1 MYKRRLC
8 AFLALVLG
16 LSAVTGC
23 GGTSTGET
31 TGEGTTIQ
39 TECTD
44 AAAGIPADGNPD
56 DVTCKGSYTEQTIK
70 GKTIAATVGQANLT
84 LEQLQVYY
92 WLEVASYRAS
102 GGEAGPD
109 FDLPL
114 DSQPCE
120 LDDSVNSW
128 QQYFLRRALNTWHST
143 QALILQSEE
152 VGLPTEEAYQPN
164 LENHAKYLVDIPA
177 TRFLYG
183 YQNNY
188 HINTLHQEYLDAL
201 PQRLDELA
209 QEKGFSDAEELA
221 QAVAGASEKALLSY
235 AADYNTGYAYYTGL
249 SYYVQTGQ
257 EAVEAWF
264 AEHEQEYADRGI
276 TQNGEKYVDVRQMLV
291 IPQVPQPEKDPWNPD
306 KETEN
311 PYSQETVTVAAD
323 GTVSC
328 SEVMWALGEEQAREL
343 LAEYEAY
350 FRKNQASASKST
362 ADAVFADFA
371 HSHSDDTDTAPNGGL
386 YYHLRQGQLTQ
397 ELDSWCFDEARQE
410 GDMTILRT
418 DCGYHIL
425 FFKGS
430 VESWYAAAE
439 ADLTAHLLEEAVRQA
454 RESYPMTVAY
464 DSIALEQVES
474 TAVLTADDLLYADV
488 AHERYPEIPLYLQ
501 QDYPNTKYGNY
512 RLSGH
517 GCGITTMAML
527 ATYMADTELTPP
539 MLCDRYGNYC
549 YLSGTDGSLFNVT
562 PSEMGFYLKEKTF
575 DHRVAKA
582 AMEQGHVVVCLQTK
596 GYWTRGGHYL
606 ALEKLVDGLEGEEA
620 QRVQVRDSNIF
631 NYGKLKDHK
640 IDAFKWGTIP
650 MDGQAYWVF
659 EYKNVEISI
668 CSRCGDPSGTTQT
681 LLAGEYLCEK
691 CQPAILRRDTYLHIC
706 GNE

>member
-1 MYKRRLC
+1 MLMTMAGCDRTHP
-8 AFLALVLG
+8 AQS
-16 LSAVTGC
+16 LSE
-23 GGTSTGET
+23 STT
-31 TGEGTTIQ
+31 PQ
-39 TECTD
+39 TMATAP
-44 AAAGIPADGNPD
+44 AATVPADGNPQ
-56 DVTCKGSYTEQTIK
+56 DVTCKGSYTQQQID
-70 GKTIAATVGQANLT
+70 GKAVVATVGQTELT

-92 WLEVASYRAS
+92 WMEVASYRA
-102 GGEAGPD
+102 GDWQVAPD

-114 DSQPCE
+114 DTQPCE

-128 QQYFLRRALNTWHST
+128 QQYFLGRALNTWHSV

-164 LENHAKYLVDIPA
+164 LDNHAKYLVDIPA
-177 TRFLYG
+177 TKFLYG
-183 YQNNY
+183 YNNNY

-201 PQRLDELA
+201 PQTLEQLA
-209 QEKGFSDAEELA
+209 KDKGFADAEELA
-221 QAVAGASEKALLSY
+221 RAVADSSEEALLSY
-235 AADYNTGYAYYTGL
+235 ATAYNTGYAYFTGL
-249 SYYVQTGQ
+249 SYYVQTSQ
-257 EAVEAWF
+257 EEVEAWF
-264 AEHEQEYADRGI
+264 AEHEQEYVRQGI
-276 TQNGEKYVDVRQMLV
+276 TKNGEKYVDVRQILV
-291 IPQVPQPEKDPWNPD
+291 IPEVPQAKQDPWNPN
-306 KETEN
+306 KVTED
-311 PYSQETVTVAAD
+311 PLGQETVTVAAD

-328 SEVMWALGEEQAREL
+328 SSAMWALGEQQAQEL

-371 HSHSDDTDTAPNGGL
+371 HSHSDDADTAPNGGL
-386 YYHLRQGQLTQ
+386 YYHLRQGQLTD

-439 ADLTAHLLEEAVRQA
+439 ADLTANMLEEAVCQA
-454 RESYPMTVAY
+454 RESYPMTVTYNA
-464 DSIALEQVES
+464 IALGQAENT
-474 TAVLTADDLLYADV
+474 TALTAGDLLYSDV

-501 QDYPNTKYGNY
+501 QDYPTTKYGNY

-549 YLSGTDGSLFNVT
+549 YRSGTDGSLFNVT

-575 DHRVAKA
+575 DHRVAKE
-582 AMEQGHVVVCLQTK
+582 AMEQGHVVVCVQTK
-596 GYWTRGGHYL
+596 GYWTKGGHYL
-606 ALEKLVDGLEGEEA
+606 ALEKLVDGLEGEEE
-620 QRVQVRDSNIF
+620 QRVQVRDSNIY
-631 NYGKLKDHK
+631 NYGKLKGHE
-640 IDAFKWGTIP
+640 IDAFPWSTIP
-650 MDGQAYWVF
+650 SNGQAYWIY
-659 EYKNVEISI
+659 EYKNVEISV
-668 CSRCGDPSGTTQT
+668 CNRCGNPGGTTQT
-681 LLAGEYLCEK
+681 LLEGEYLCEK
-691 CQPAILRRDTYLHIC
+691 CQPAILRRDTYLNIC
-706 GNE
+706 GNG